1 MKLIVRSTLWV
12 LAAVLLAGCA
22 AGAGSGDGGDRN
34 VIPEET
40 LAEYSGQNVYEVIQR
55 IRPAWLRAR
64 GMGMDSSTEGVMV
77 YLDGAPLSGV
87 DELRTWD
94 VNQVQEIRHL
104 DARDA
109 TTRFGT
115 GHSNGA
121 ILVTTKR

>member
-1 MKLIVRSTLWV
+1 MRLIVRSTLWV

-22 AGAGSGDGGDRN
+22 AGSGNGGGGDRN
-34 VIPEET
+34 VITEET
-40 LAEYSGQNVYEVIQR
+40 LAEYSGQNAYEVSQR
-55 IRPAWLRAR
+55 LRPAWLRAR

-77 YLDGAPLSGV
+77 YVDGAPLSGT

-94 VNQVQEIRHL
+94 VNQVQEIRYL

>member
-1 MKLIVRSTLWV
+1 MMGPIVRSALWA
-12 LAAVLLAGCA
+12 LAALVLAGCA
-22 AGAGSGDGGDRN
+22 AGSGGSGGDRN
-34 VIPEET
+34 IITEET
-40 LAEYSGQNVYEVIQR
+40 LAAYSGQNAYEVIQR
-55 IRPAWLRAR
+55 LRPAWLRAR

-77 YLDGAPLSGV
+77 YVDGAPLSGT

-94 VNQVQEIRHL
+94 VNQVQEIRYL